1 MDKCDQQT
9 RNKWN
14 ESLDY
19 SSLPSWNQCVNVLE
33 RHCQYLVFSGN
44 SSNQTRKTLQS
55 KPNWSA
61 SNNAHNSSF
70 ALTRA
75 MCILCSSSGHRLLAC
90 DQFRKLDSQQR
101 LEVVKKNGINFLG
114 NGHKVS
120 NCPSKNRCRSC
131 HQPHHTLLHHHSS
144 LQAES
149 RQPSTSSSQPIS
161 ATYAHSQPQPG
172 GAVAYSQPH
181 FSGAPTYDSSLTHSI
196 GAATHAHAQSDA
208 KEGSQ
213 VILATAM
220 VLVQD
225 SLGSYRLGRALLDSC
240 SQVNFMTEAFSQK
253 LRLPR
258 DKHSNSK
265 HWRLAYTH
273 KASHIN
279 DKRSQLSPFELS
291 LDLCIT
297 PTIAYQPD
305 THIDISTW
313 NFPPNMP
320 LADDQFHLSRSVDML
335 LGAEAFFDILAVGQN
350 KLGSHLPTL
359 QKTLFG
365 WVVAGSHRS
374 NQSRESYAYLAQS
387 LSAIDTK

>member
-1 MDKCDQQT
+1 
-9 RNKWN
+9 
-14 ESLDY
+14 
-19 SSLPSWNQCVNVLE
+19 
-33 RHCQYLVFSGN
+33 
-44 SSNQTRKTLQS
+44 
-55 KPNWSA
+55 
-61 SNNAHNSSF
+61 
-70 ALTRA
+70 

-101 LEVVKKNGINFLG
+101 LEVVKKNGLCVNCLG
-114 NGHKVS
+114 KGHKVS

-149 RQPSTSSSQPIS
+149 PQPSTSSSQPIA

-172 GAVAYSQPH
+172 GSVAYSQPH
-181 FSGAPTYDSSLTHSI
+181 FSGAPTYDSSLTHPI

-220 VLVQD
+220 VLVQN

-240 SQVNFMTEAFSQK
+240 SQVNFMTEAFAQK

-258 DKHSNSK
+258 DKHSIQIRSIGDSHTHIK
-265 HWRLAYTH
+265 HRTSATI
-273 KASHIN
+273 KS
-279 DKRSQLSPFELS
+279 RLSPFELS

-313 NFPPNMP
+313 NLPPNMP

-335 LGAEAFFDILAVGQN
+335 LGAEAFFDILAVGQV

-374 NQSRESYAYLAQS
+374 TQSRESYAYLAQS
-387 LSAIDTK
+387 LSAIDTKLTRLWEVETIAASAKRLKPEHQLCEEHFKQTARLEENGRIVVKLPFMDSPNQLGSSFDVARRRFLSVER